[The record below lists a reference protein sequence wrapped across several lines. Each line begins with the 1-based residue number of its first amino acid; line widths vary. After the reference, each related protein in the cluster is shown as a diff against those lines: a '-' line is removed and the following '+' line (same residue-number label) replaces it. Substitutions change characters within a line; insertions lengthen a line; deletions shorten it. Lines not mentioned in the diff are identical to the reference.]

1 MTKEKFVEKVAK
13 EMGTSKAKADKMV
26 KTVLNSISDVLK
38 RGEKVTFVGFGTF
51 EVARR
56 AARMGRNPRTGQEIR
71 IPATKVPKFRPGKGL
86 RQVVK

>member
-1 MTKEKFVEKVAK
+1 MTKEKFVEEVARR
-13 EMGTSKAKADKMV
+13 MGTSKARADKAV

-51 EVARR
+51 EVAER
-56 AARMGRNPRTGQEIR
+56 AARMGRNPRTGEEIR

-86 RQVVK
+86 REAVK